1 MVEWMGHI
9 RDVGEDGQLMSWN
22 VLDVR
27 YVVRDGN
34 KLAHDWVQW

>member
-9 RDVGEDGQLMSWN
+9 RDVGEDGQLMSQN

-34 KLAHDWVQW
+34 KLAQDWVQW

>member
-1 MVEWMGHI
+1 MGHI
-9 RDVGEDGQLMSWN
+9 RDVGEDGQLMLWN

-34 KLAHDWVQW
+34 KLAQDWVQW